1 MEIDGL
7 EGLHSTAM
15 SNAVPWAIER
25 TKTSAGTEGMHSKLK
40 KYLPRRPFPEALSSL
55 EFEILVINLV
65 NLV

>member
-40 KYLPRRPFPEALSSL
+40 YLDDRSL
-55 EFEILVINLV
+55 RLYLH
-65 NLV
+65 